1 MWKQQKSQTYPC
13 LPILVQLIYTIRYSS
28 LLYNG
33 KIFLVNRGVK
43 WNYFHPGKHALR
55 VKISTTWCN
64 VSCFVAKFYLKICKG
79 KTFKGDNIIIWYRKS
94 QSKLLSEEKNALKEI
109 GMLSCHTSF
118 QTKLIL
124 VSDIKN
130 IHCEYAKLW
139 MLQDQWRKKTPQL
152 KEVAKRKE
160 DSLK

>member
-1 MWKQQKSQTYPC
+1 M
-13 LPILVQLIYTIRYSS
+13 
-28 LLYNG
+28 
-33 KIFLVNRGVK
+33 
-43 WNYFHPGKHALR
+43 
-55 VKISTTWCN
+55 
-64 VSCFVAKFYLKICKG
+64 AKFYLKICKG
-79 KTFKGDNIIIWYRKS
+79 KTFKGDNIII
-94 QSKLLSEEKNALKEI
+94 LSEEKNALKEI

-139 MLQDQWRKKTPQL
+139 MLQDQWRKKPPQL